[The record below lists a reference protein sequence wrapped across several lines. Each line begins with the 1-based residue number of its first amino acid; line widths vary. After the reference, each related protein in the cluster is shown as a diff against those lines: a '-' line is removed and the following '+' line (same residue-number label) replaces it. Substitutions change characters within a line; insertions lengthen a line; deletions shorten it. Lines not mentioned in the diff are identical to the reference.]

1 VTSKNLL
8 LTSFS
13 PFRKDGLC
21 TTQRGCCSAH
31 LPTDMNFHGNT
42 PVDVFHDRTPLICP
56 TKTCS
61 VPLSAKTGKVVCTSS
76 SNRGPPR
83 QDAAHLSNRKPHP
96 ATVDP
101 PTGRRSAL
109 TAPAQQK
116 SCTAPLPTAAS
127 MLLNSSLNYMT
138 KILIIIHAQALVQG
152 MNPCIMYQSTS

>member
-101 PTGRRSAL
+101 PTGRHSAL
-109 TAPAQQK
+109 TAGNLL
-116 SCTAPLPTAAS
+116 CTFSSPTEKLHCTSSNSRFYAAKQFPQ
-127 MLLNSSLNYMT
+127 LHDQNPDNYMQ
-138 KILIIIHAQALVQG
+138 KH
-152 MNPCIMYQSTS
+152 